1 MKTNKTKTNYD
12 IWGGREIHA
21 HADGGHVACD
31 CFCLGVDD
39 GQGTRT

>member
-1 MKTNKTKTNYD
+1 MIIGVAEGYINL
-12 IWGGREIHA
+12 HA